1 VTRMRPLKRFQSEA
15 GFTWI
20 EIVILVALLG
30 ILSALIYPRFQQMQ
44 ETGREAA
51 TKSNIGAIKSAISI
65 YYGDHEGVWP
75 TTLDVN
81 DHTLGFGFGNYLDAM
96 PKVKATHPVDPAKNP
111 EGGTVAYKA
120 FSDEPSLAA
129 PGSTGHGWRYEC
141 ETGRIWVNSSDTDSQ
156 GASYTTYGYE

>member
-1 VTRMRPLKRFQSEA
+1 MNRMHFLKQFRGEA

-44 ETGREAA
+44 EAGREAA

-75 TTLDVN
+75 TNLDIN
-81 DHTLGFGFGNYLDAM
+81 DRTAGFGFGNYLDVM
-96 PKVKATHPVDPAKNP
+96 PKVKATHPVDPAKSP
-111 EGGTVAYKA
+111 EGGSVTYKS
-120 FSDEPSLAA
+120 FTDDPSLAA
-129 PGSTGHGWRYEC
+129 PGSLGKGWRYER
-141 ETGRIWVNSSDTDSQ
+141 ETGRIWVNSSETDSQ
-156 GASYTTYGYE
+156 GVSYTTYGYE